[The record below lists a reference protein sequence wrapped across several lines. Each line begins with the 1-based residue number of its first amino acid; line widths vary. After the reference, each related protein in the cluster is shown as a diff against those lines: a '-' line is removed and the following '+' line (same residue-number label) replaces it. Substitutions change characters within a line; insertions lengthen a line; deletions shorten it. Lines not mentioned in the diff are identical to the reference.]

1 MEHLAGRRNIWYM
14 LSLLV
19 ILPGLVSLLTFGL
32 KLGIDF
38 TGGTMWDLQ
47 FNRTITTE
55 EIKTVLARHGYTDTT
70 VQLSDSKGAGDP
82 KSNVAIIR
90 MKELQEGSPV
100 KSQIAAD
107 LTSSIS
113 PFTEQEISSVG
124 PSVGNAIRNRSVI
137 AVAVAAVGILLYI
150 GYAFRNTKDPFLYGI
165 CALVAMLH
173 DVLVVLGIF
182 SILGWATGTEINA
195 LFVTAVLTIIGFSV
209 HDTIVV
215 FDRIRENL
223 AKKTS
228 SSFEEVVNFSLAQ
241 TVVRSLNTSMTVTFT
256 LLALYL
262 FGGQST
268 KDFVLALLIGVV
280 SGTYSSIFNASQ
292 LLVSWE
298 EGDIHRLYHRL
309 TGFRTKTAAAAGR

>member
-19 ILPGLVSLLTFGL
+19 ILPGLISLLTFGL

-47 FNRTITTE
+47 FNRSITTE

-70 VQLSDSKGAGDP
+70 VQLSDSKDGG

-100 KSQIAAD
+100 KNEISAD

-113 PFTEQEISSVG
+113 PFIEQEISSVG
-124 PSVGNAIRNRSVI
+124 PSVGNAIKNRSIV

-150 GYAFRNTKDPFLYGI
+150 GYAFRNTKDPFVYGV
-165 CALVAMLH
+165 CAIVAMLH

-215 FDRIRENL
+215 FDRIRENM

-262 FGGQST
+262 FGGTST

>member
-1 MEHLAGRRNIWYM
+1 MEHLASRRKIWYL

-19 ILPGLVSLLTFGL
+19 ILPGLVSLLAFGL

-38 TGGTMWDLQ
+38 TGGTLWDLK
-47 FNRTITTE
+47 FDRTITTE
-55 EIKTVLARHGYTDTT
+55 EVKTVLGRHGFSDTT
-70 VQLSDSKGAGDP
+70 VQLSNGKDGGV
-82 KSNVAIIR
+82 NNEAIIR

-100 KSQIAAD
+100 KSEIEAD
-107 LTSSIS
+107 LRSSIGN
-113 PFTEQEISSVG
+113 FTEEEISTVG
-124 PSVGNAIRNRSVI
+124 PSVGNAIRNRSI
-137 AVAVAAVGILLYI
+137 VAVIFASIGILLYI
-150 GYAFRNTKDPFLYGI
+150 GYAFRNTQNPFLYGI
-165 CALVAMLH
+165 CAIVGMLH

-182 SILGWATGTEINA
+182 SILGWLRGTEIDA
-195 LFVTAVLTIIGFSV
+195 LFVTAMLTIIGFSV

-228 SSFEEVVNFSLAQ
+228 SSFEDVVNYSLAQ

-262 FGGQST
+262 FGGAST

-298 EGDIHRLYHRL
+298 NGDVRRWYHKL
-309 TGFRTKTAAAAGR
+309 TGRGGQAAPAPTR

>member
-1 MEHLAGRRNIWYM
+1 MEHLAGRRNIWYL

-19 ILPGLVSLLTFGL
+19 ILPGLISLLTFGL

-55 EIKTVLARHGYTDTT
+55 EIKNVLARHGYTDTT
-70 VQLSDSKGAGDP
+70 VQLSDSKDGG

-90 MKELQEGSPV
+90 MKELQEGSPT
-100 KSQIAAD
+100 KSEIAAD

-137 AVAVAAVGILLYI
+137 AVAIAAVGILLYI
-150 GYAFRNTKDPFLYGI
+150 GYAFRNTQNPFVYGI
-165 CALVAMLH
+165 CAIVAMLH

-182 SILGWATGTEINA
+182 SILGWVRGTEINA

-262 FGGQST
+262 FGGEST

-298 EGDIHRLYHRL
+298 EGDIQRLYHRL
-309 TGFRTKTAAAAGR
+309 TGFRTKTATAAGR